1 MGERSKVYMTDL
13 RCRPGVSLLNKLEK
27 LMRTAGIGEI
37 NFERKLVAIKMHF
50 GEPGN
55 LAFLRPNYAKVVADV
70 VKSLGGVPFLTDCN
84 TLYPGR
90 RKNALEHLDAAYE
103 NGFSPLSTGCQVI
116 IGDGLRG
123 NDDVEV
129 PVEGAEYI
137 QTAKIGKAIMEADV
151 IISLSHFKGH
161 EQTGFGGA
169 IKNLGMGCGSRR
181 GKMEQHAQG
190 KPMVAPRRCVG
201 CRRCATQC
209 AHGAITFGEDRK
221 ASIDWD
227 KCVGCG
233 RCIAVCNTDAIRPGN
248 DAAMEELGCRMAEYA
263 KAVVDGRPQFHI
275 SLVIDVSP
283 YCDCHAENDAAIV
296 PDVGFFASF
305 DPVALD
311 QACADACGKQ
321 SPIPGSH
328 LDEQMHREGFCDKHD
343 HFINSMPDTDW
354 RVCLDHCEKIGIGT
368 RSYELVEVK

>member
-129 PVEGAEYI
+129 PVVGRS
-137 QTAKIGKAIMEADV
+137 T
-151 IISLSHFKGH
+151 
-161 EQTGFGGA
+161 
-169 IKNLGMGCGSRR
+169 SRPPR
-181 GKMEQHAQG
+181 SERPSWR
-190 KPMVAPRRCVG
+190 PM
-201 CRRCATQC
+201 
-209 AHGAITFGEDRK
+209 
-221 ASIDWD
+221 
-227 KCVGCG
+227 
-233 RCIAVCNTDAIRPGN
+233 
-248 DAAMEELGCRMAEYA
+248 
-263 KAVVDGRPQFHI
+263 
-275 SLVIDVSP
+275 
-283 YCDCHAENDAAIV
+283 
-296 PDVGFFASF
+296 
-305 DPVALD
+305 
-311 QACADACGKQ
+311 
-321 SPIPGSH
+321 
-328 LDEQMHREGFCDKHD
+328 
-343 HFINSMPDTDW
+343 
-354 RVCLDHCEKIGIGT
+354 
-368 RSYELVEVK
+368 

>member
-201 CRRCATQC
+201 CR
-209 AHGAITFGEDRK
+209 
-221 ASIDWD
+221 
-227 KCVGCG
+227 
-233 RCIAVCNTDAIRPGN
+233 
-248 DAAMEELGCRMAEYA
+248 MAEYA

-283 YCDCHAENDAAIV
+283 YCDCHGENDLPIV
-296 PDVGFFASF
+296 PDVGMFASF

>member
-55 LAFLRPNYAKVVADV
+55 LAYLRPNWARAVVDL
-70 VKSLGGVPFLTDCN
+70 VKSHGGKPFLTDCN
-84 TLYPGR
+84 TLYVGG
-90 RKNALEHLDAAYE
+90 RKNALDHIESAYE

-283 YCDCHAENDAAIV
+283 YCDCHGENDLPIV
-296 PDVGFFASF
+296 PDVGMFASF